1 MKQSKFKRACAR
13 VFQAEESILLLALCV
28 ICVVLSILSPNFLT
42 KNNILNILRQVS
54 MTAITGFGMA
64 MLMLLGDIDLSVGSN
79 QALIGI
85 VSVSVLNATGSVFL
99 SIVIGL
105 LFGAFM
111 GFLIGT
117 ITIKGRLTSFIVTL
131 GMMSVVRGTSLVV
144 TNAKSIQISNGLEA
158 FGKLGTGYFLGIPIP
173 VLLMAVLFVI
183 FWYVLTNTAFGREI
197 YAIGGNCEAAELAGL
212 SVNKKR
218 MICFVISGI
227 MTALSALILTGRVN
241 SAQPNAG
248 SGFEMKVI
256 SAVVLGGISMSGGSG
271 KLPGAMV
278 GILILGVLSNGLTL
292 LQVSSFWQDI
302 ISGAVTILAVFID
315 VKRREHT
322 ARRISLA
329 SMQEIS
335 K

>member
-111 GFLIGT
+111 GFLIGI

-183 FWYVLTNTAFGREI
+183 FWYVLTP
-197 YAIGGNCEAAELAGL
+197 L
-212 SVNKKR
+212 
-218 MICFVISGI
+218 
-227 MTALSALILTGRVN
+227 
-241 SAQPNAG
+241 
-248 SGFEMKVI
+248 
-256 SAVVLGGISMSGGSG
+256 VVKSMQ
-271 KLPGAMV
+271 L
-278 GILILGVLSNGLTL
+278 
-292 LQVSSFWQDI
+292 
-302 ISGAVTILAVFID
+302 AVT
-315 VKRREHT
+315 
-322 ARRISLA
+322 ARQQNWQVYRLIKNA
-329 SMQEIS
+329 
-335 K
+335 